1 MKLER
6 FTYRSITIIT
16 RKVFI
21 AIPLFFLILL
31 CSSINAQQK
40 ATRQSALNA
49 FNTGNFDVAY
59 DQYTELSTQFPKDPL
74 YKYYRGTCLV
84 KLEKEPSLAAK
95 LISESI
101 NESAAVRPVPTDAQ
115 FYLGRAQQM
124 SGDFTEAVKSY
135 ESFTS
140 QAGKKTAKEMGVP
153 EYIKQSEA
161 GKGNIKETAK
171 VSAAVAPEKTAF
183 AEKEILPDSYENML
197 SEALLLQG
205 KADSLSQ
212 MATKYRGDLQN
223 TEGTARTA
231 LWSKIQELEK
241 LSLDYRTRAD
251 KKMTDAEKLAGLP
264 DNQEKDTTD
273 IAPEVKET
281 TVAAI
286 DSFSTFVPPVV
297 APVQKNDSL
306 LVTPVKTGEKKQ
318 AEVTEIFADFN
329 VTEKPV
335 YKPDEK
341 VTVNPAVPPGLIYRI
356 QVAVFR
362 NPVAPSYFKGLS
374 PVHGFRNDA
383 NGITTYYAG
392 MFRKS
397 ADAGKAL
404 PKVKSLGF
412 KDAYVIA
419 LMDKKT
425 VSNDRAAMLEKEW
438 GSKPLYTVT
447 SNQQAVRDTTPQ
459 TLVLRVEVKR
469 SPKPLP
475 KDQVEAMLKMAA
487 NRGFDVIVTDKKVNI
502 YLIGTFLSYKSAS
515 EFADLLIRNGYRD
528 AKVVA
533 YLGTREI
540 PIETA
545 RKFFDEL

>member
-6 FTYRSITIIT
+6 CTYRSITINT

-21 AIPLFFLILL
+21 AIPMFILILF

-59 DQYTELSTQFPKDPL
+59 DQYTELSSQFPKDPL
-74 YKYYRGTCLV
+74 YKYYRGACLV
-84 KLEKEPSLAAK
+84 KLEKEPSMAAR
-95 LISESI
+95 LLSESI
-101 NESAAVRPVPTDAQ
+101 NESAAVRPVPADAQ
-115 FYLGRAQQM
+115 FYLGRSQQM
-124 SGDFTEAVKSY
+124 SGDFAGAVMSY

-140 QAGKKTAKEMGVP
+140 LAGKKAAKEMGAP

-161 GKGNIKETAK
+161 GKGKVMDAEPVQINTTVVQEETIVIPEKEELPQSYESLLAEAMILQEK
-171 VSAAVAPEKTAF
+171 SDSVSATALKLRADLEK
-183 AEKEILPDSYENML
+183 
-197 SEALLLQG
+197 
-205 KADSLSQ
+205 
-212 MATKYRGDLQN
+212 
-223 TEGTARTA
+223 TEGTARSS
-231 LWSKIQELEK
+231 LWSNIQTLEK
-241 LSLDYRTRAD
+241 QAVTYRDQAD
-251 KKMTDAEKLAGLP
+251 KKMAEAGRIAGLVVITKKDSVEKTVTLP
-264 DNQEKDTTD
+264 ESPVVVAVTTKENPPAVALNQAADTSVVLQEK
-273 IAPEVKET
+273 KEGKKQ
-281 TVAAI
+281 VAA
-286 DSFSTFVPPVV
+286 
-297 APVQKNDSL
+297 
-306 LVTPVKTGEKKQ
+306 TPVFSE
-318 AEVTEIFADFN
+318 FS

-356 QVAVFR
+356 QMAVFR
-362 NPVAPSYFKGLS
+362 NPVAPSYFKGIK

-397 ADAGKAL
+397 AEAGKAL
-404 PKVKSLGF
+404 TKVKSLGF
-412 KDAYVIA
+412 KDAFVSA

-425 VSNDRAAMLEKEW
+425 VSADRAALLEKEW
-438 GSKPLYTVT
+438 GSKPLYTVEPE
-447 SNQQAVRDTTPQ
+447 VRDTTPQ

-475 KDQVEAMLKMAA
+475 KDQVAAMSKMAA

-502 YLIGTFLSYKSAS
+502 YLIGTFLSYKNAS
-515 EFADLLIRNGYRD
+515 EFADLLIRNGYRE

-545 RKFFDEL
+545 RQFFDEL